1 MMSSFNHPALEIL
14 SELMN
19 TVLNSDKKEKA
30 LTADPAGLCP
40 YKTSA
45 TTDDLNGCAREGMAG
60 SVAVTSAPPPSTAG
74 KTESNP
80 TATNEHVEKET
91 QPTIID
97 VDLEASLSPPP
108 NPPILKFNPKPMTT
122 ITILD
127 DEEEETNQA
136 MTTKTPPNR
145 PVKSAPKQPIT
156 ENLSVDDDDEIQI
169 VSTAIVQ
176 PPRTSIAIDVDED
189 EVSTVQDNVN
199 RNRVD
204 IPSSSGPASIH
215 PSTCTN
221 HSNPQMQQSHTQQ
234 DSTAQSSLEI
244 IECTPVASNHNS
256 QPRSNR
262 IERKSTSCVLCD
274 VRVRDRQPFSRCK
287 HILCDNCLLRAVAQP
302 ENSQQK
308 IAQPES
314 KPEHSKTSPAQS
326 SGAAVSSKPSFS
338 SSLLRNMPVCPVVRC
353 GAPLTH
359 AEVYQALVPAG
370 ADEAFVPALRNF
382 NEWMQNTPNSVYGP
396 GHVQFP
402 PFEPGPSQSS
412 MTADSNGDSEPEQFL
427 LEDDL
432 LLAYSPL
439 WVWDDEYTCPSSST
453 KGGWMCLA
461 CGEYEPVKPSTTI
474 APSTSKVSPDSV
486 EPASQEDSI
495 SPQGSVT
502 PDEADSTVPDPP
514 LHTHCAYARG
524 LGIVETMKG
533 LAEAR
538 EGNYGKKPK
547 RRSQR
552 KTSTTSTMRTRKRYR
567 SATTISNAKRR
578 KTSQTESSAAGGFAK
593 GTGYA
598 GRSGSEWK
606 GTSSKLLAEKAKI
619 DQAVTHWLLRVR
631 CFLIMSKDAPL
642 SSWPGFMRGLLR
654 QRSIVSHLSAI
665 LINESIMDI
674 QERFPVYLAALRV
687 VHAICD
693 IPCLRLL
700 ATEPPDADEKTDANS
715 QDGTTKF
722 DDNTSGELK
731 NNAGD
736 AESKVHDN
744 DIKMNGE
751 NSSNGASSKTIAE
764 LVESISKQA
773 ALLSSGA
780 GPEALPK
787 STEVLIKQIRRCIR
801 LINRHKLL
809 AIVRKRNGIPEKP
822 VDLDAEDEP
831 GQNMDKG
838 KEETDIDGGNGSVNE
853 GKMDSEDKPNTTEQA
868 DEFESDKRL
877 YLKEMKN
884 FQFETVPGLAKT
896 NCFYEEAM
904 KMQATSVPTGK
915 RQRRIAGEVASLFSS
930 LPLSWSSTILLRA
943 DEDRYDFLRAV
954 IFGPEETPYD
964 SGAFVFDIWLP
975 MEYPT
980 VPPKFRLLTTGAGRV
995 RFNPNLYN
1003 NGKVCLSLLGTWSG
1017 PSWTSAST
1025 ILQVLVSIQSLIL
1038 VPDPYFNE
1046 PGYERQMGTVTGQ
1059 QQSARYNERVRK
1071 DCAFYA
1077 IQYNIRG
1084 VTSDVQKGIL
1094 THFRLKRR
1102 YIKKIL
1108 RDWFPI
1114 AMKELDEMDRKGIN
1128 PLASDPNNTSDGSTD
1143 ASKNK
1148 KPVSFQDQLKGNVL
1162 PPPHVKS
1169 GANVIPDPD
1178 GSAGPSAMNIKA
1190 LSTTHPVHAQIPF
1203 GIGHAFNP
1211 ASIIP
1216 GVINPHMIAPQH
1228 GSVSQ
1233 TTSKTVSSLNHPN
1246 GVAAQ
1251 GTKSTTQ
1258 LPSMAMLTQSLSP
1271 HASSSASTVP
1281 ANPNATST
1289 PATATNITPN
1299 AAEFLMSVNPN
1310 LSPADVAQIWPP
1322 ASSSAGPTSATP
1334 SPAMLF
1340 NVAQQQLLSFV
1351 IKPGRNFRSYSIP
1364 AANLKTILNDLDK
1377 L

>member
-1 MMSSFNHPALEIL
+1 MMSSFNHPAHEIL
-14 SELMN
+14 SEVMH
-19 TVLNSDKKEKA
+19 TVLNSDKKEKV

-40 YKTSA
+40 CTTSA
-45 TTDDLNGCAREGMAG
+45 IADGLNSCAREGIAG
-60 SVAVTSAPPPSTAG
+60 SVTVTPAPPSTVG
-74 KTESNP
+74 KRESNP

-91 QPTIID
+91 QPTVID
-97 VDLEASLSPPP
+97 VDLESSLSPSP
-108 NPPILKFNPKPMTT
+108 NPPILKFNPNPMTT

-127 DEEEETNQA
+127 DEDEDTNHA
-136 MTTKTPPNR
+136 MTAKAPSNR

-156 ENLSVDDDDEIQI
+156 ENITVDDDDEIQI

-176 PPRTSIAIDVDED
+176 PPRTSIAIDVDEV
-189 EVSTVQDNVN
+189 EVSTVQVDLN

-204 IPSSSGPASIH
+204 SPSSSGPASIH
-215 PSTCTN
+215 PSACTT
-221 HSNPQMQQSHTQQ
+221 HSNPKMQQCHTQYG
-234 DSTAQSSLEI
+234 SIAQSSLEI
-244 IECTPVASNHNS
+244 IECTPVANTHNM

-287 HILCDNCLLRAVAQP
+287 HILCDNCLLGAVAQP
-302 ENSQQK
+302 EVSQQNN
-308 IAQPES
+308 AQPES
-314 KPEHSKTSPAQS
+314 KQEHSKTSPAQS
-326 SGAAVSSKPSFS
+326 SDAADLSKPSVS

-370 ADEAFVPALRNF
+370 ADEAFASALRNF

-402 PFEPGPSQSS
+402 SFEPDPSQSS
-412 MTADSNGDSEPEQFL
+412 LTEDSTGESEPEQFL

-461 CGEYEPVKPSTTI
+461 CGEYEPVKPSTAI
-474 APSTSKVSPDSV
+474 APSASKVSPDSV

-495 SPQGSVT
+495 SLQASIT

-514 LHTHCAYARG
+514 MHTHCAYARA

-538 EGNYGKKPK
+538 EGNFGKKPK

-578 KTSQTESSAAGGFAK
+578 KTLQTEGSSAGGFAK

-654 QRSIVSHLSAI
+654 QQLLVSHLSAI

-700 ATEPPDADEKTDANS
+700 ATEPPDADEKSDANP
-715 QDGTTKF
+715 QDGTTKC
-722 DDNTSGELK
+722 DGNTSGELQ
-731 NNAGD
+731 NSVGD
-736 AESKVHDN
+736 AESKLRDN

-751 NSSNGASSKTIAE
+751 SSNNGASSKTIAE

-822 VDLDAEDEP
+822 VDLDAEDEL
-831 GQNMDKG
+831 GQIMDKG
-838 KEETDIDGGNGSVNE
+838 KEEIGIDGGNGPVNE
-853 GKMDSEDKPNTTEQA
+853 GKMDSDDKTNTTELA

-884 FQFETVPGLAKT
+884 FQFETVPGLART

-904 KMQATSVPTGK
+904 RMQATSVPTGK

-980 VPPKFRLLTTGAGRV
+980 VPPKFRLLTTGAGRI

-1017 PSWTSAST
+1017 PSWTSMST

-1071 DCAFYA
+1071 DSAFYA

-1114 AMKELDEMDRKGIN
+1114 AMKELDEMDRKSIS
-1128 PLASDPNNTSDGSTD
+1128 PFASDPNKTADGSTD

-1148 KPVSFQDQLKGNVL
+1148 KSMPFQDQLL

-1169 GANVIPDPD
+1169 SANVIPDPD
-1178 GSAGPSAMNIKA
+1178 GSVGPSAMNINA
-1190 LSTTHPVHAQIPF
+1190 LSTTHPLHAHIPF

-1211 ASIIP
+1211 ASLIP

-1228 GSVSQ
+1228 GSVGEG
-1233 TTSKTVSSLNHPN
+1233 TSKTVSSLNHVN

-1251 GTKSTTQ
+1251 ESKNTTQ
-1258 LPSMAMLTQSLSP
+1258 LPSMAMLTQSLSTP
-1271 HASSSASTVP
+1271 ASSSASTVP

-1289 PATATNITPN
+1289 PAKATNLIPN
-1299 AAEFLMSVNPN
+1299 AAEYLMSVNPN

-1322 ASSSAGPTSATP
+1322 ASSSAGPTSTT
-1334 SPAMLF
+1334 PAMLF

-1351 IKPGRNFRSYSIP
+1351 IKPGRNFRSNSVS